1 LSAAGRLKDNS
12 LIVRFGKKGLKKNQG
27 TTYCFFISEAERL
40 TGFLKC
46 IALSANGSG
55 IKSFLLSFHRCL
67 PPGNAALF
75 PASIFIS
82 GNQLGSENLEGH
94 C

>member
-40 TGFLKC
+40 TGFLKASPYLLTDL
-46 IALSANGSG
+46 ALNPSYLPSTAA
-55 IKSFLLSFHRCL
+55 FLQEML
-67 PPGNAALF
+67 LF
-75 PASIFIS
+75 SLR
-82 GNQLGSENLEGH
+82 QYL
-94 C
+94 